1 MKVLV
6 SMKDFLMAD
15 CEVQTGLPDSCRRR
29 LAGQLPLW
37 LYTRKLSPL
46 PAMWRSR
53 R

>member
-1 MKVLV
+1 MMVLV
-6 SMKDFLMAD
+6 TMKDVLMAD
-15 CEVQTGLPDSCRRR
+15 SEVQTGLPHL
-29 LAGQLPLW
+29 LAGQLPQR